1 MTLGERPHV
10 IDEWQLVPI
19 IRDSVRREVDKEP
32 GLHGGWILTGSSSLL
47 NRSDK
52 EGPKHNGAGRIGRVR
67 MFPMSLAESGDST
80 RTVSLSGLFDGTFTL
95 CILDEDS
102 TEATKLIELACRGG
116 WPEAL
121 DLDAARAQS
130 IAREH
135 LRALLVD
142 TVPRQGGGSEIASR
156 LLSPIARTLGQSAT
170 QAILFSDMN
179 REPLDSALNSSRLA
193 LVSTYLRI
201 LRSIYVLEEVP
212 GWAPPAS
219 SPKWLS
225 VKPERHLADPSLPV
239 AQLGMGTGSLLHDW
253 QTSSAIFGN
262 LCMRNLV
269 VYASAFPT
277 AAYQPVRYYRDDTGL
292 EVNTILELADSEW
305 AATVIK
311 TSEDKVR
318 RVWTTFGGCR
328 KLCENAGTRTQGPA
342 FMAVLVG
349 LSRFARE
356 VEKGLYVISIRA
368 FCPLQLRLRLVVSA
382 GLLEHG

>member
-121 DLDAARAQS
+121 DLDAARAQG
-130 IAREH
+130 I
-135 LRALLVD
+135 
-142 TVPRQGGGSEIASR
+142 
-156 LLSPIARTLGQSAT
+156 
-170 QAILFSDMN
+170 
-179 REPLDSALNSSRLA
+179 
-193 LVSTYLRI
+193 
-201 LRSIYVLEEVP
+201 
-212 GWAPPAS
+212 
-219 SPKWLS
+219 
-225 VKPERHLADPSLPV
+225 
-239 AQLGMGTGSLLHDW
+239 
-253 QTSSAIFGN
+253 
-262 LCMRNLV
+262 
-269 VYASAFPT
+269 
-277 AAYQPVRYYRDDTGL
+277 
-292 EVNTILELADSEW
+292 
-305 AATVIK
+305 
-311 TSEDKVR
+311 
-318 RVWTTFGGCR
+318 
-328 KLCENAGTRTQGPA
+328 
-342 FMAVLVG
+342 
-349 LSRFARE
+349 ARE
-356 VEKGLYVISIRA
+356 VEKGLYVIPIRA